1 MVNDDR
7 LIIEGKIPMKK
18 LEIHLTRVLSVIWL
32 NIQKKKNYST
42 GEVIHLYSVSLNVTK
57 YFTG

>member
-32 NIQKKKNYST
+32 NIQKKKKTILLEKSFIST
-42 GEVIHLYSVSLNVTK
+42 LYP
-57 YFTG
+57 

>member
-32 NIQKKKNYST
+32 NIQKKKKLFYWRS
-42 GEVIHLYSVSLNVTK
+42 HSSLLCIPECD
-57 YFTG
+57 